1 MVDYQKT
8 IARLSKGHHL
18 QSSHA
23 ALPKRGLP
31 TKRQTSHHSP
41 LSVIYDT
48 SFTRPSHAANVIAR
62 LAKPI
67 LLLERLRS
75 PHCLCEVSKTSL
87 KLTILLIAVNY
98 NDLHHIHNAVRS
110 PSVGHRRK
118 RES

>member
-31 TKRQTSHHSP
+31 TKCQTSHHSP

-48 SFTRPSHAANVIAR
+48 SFTRLSHAANVIAR

-67 LLLERLRS
+67 CSWRGFARLTAGVKFLKHHSNLRS
-75 PHCLCEVSKTSL
+75 FSL
-87 KLTILLIAVNY
+87 L
-98 NDLHHIHNAVRS
+98 
-110 PSVGHRRK
+110 
-118 RES
+118 